1 MKKIIILI
9 IIVLVLCSP
18 LYSGET
24 KSVTVETVKINW
36 QIDGD
41 NLIMELT
48 APTEGW
54 ISIGFNPS
62 SKMKDANIIIGCVD
76 GSGSPIMEDHFGTS
90 PISHKSDSDL
100 GGTGNITIISGKEMN
115 KTTTLKFSI
124 PLNSGDSYDTILVP
138 GKTTVIIIAYG
149 TSDNFSKKHSK
160 RYKAEIVL

>member
-18 LYSGET
+18 LYSGEI

-90 PISHKSDSDL
+90 PISHKSDSDYE
-100 GGTGNITIISGKEMN
+100 KVE
-115 KTTTLKFSI
+115 FH
-124 PLNSGDSYDTILVP
+124 Y
-138 GKTTVIIIAYG
+138 
-149 TSDNFSKKHSK
+149 NFNFNTKLIFPIMPVQELHLSNP
-160 RYKAEIVL
+160 